1 MVDFGNKWGDNSL
14 TCQKSFPSSHLTAGP
29 SSLKMNSLIIMMVC
43 LTGNQVAPAPVLVK
57 KVDKLH
63 FETDIRPILK
73 AYCLDC
79 HGGSANPKAG
89 LDLRL
94 KRFAVKG
101 GKSGPVVLPGQ
112 HTKSLLW
119 ERMNQ
124 GEMPPSEK
132 KVPPE
137 QIALVERWINEGAM
151 TNKPEPETLPT
162 GFWISEEDRN
172 WWAFVPLKKPE
183 LPKGIRV
190 NPIDF
195 LIEAKLKEKG
205 LGFNPPASPRDL
217 FIRAALDLTGI
228 PPTFEQVQLFEAD
241 KDPNRWTLAIDK
253 LLSSPAYGER
263 WGRHWLDVVG
273 YADSEGDGSADSPR
287 DHAWR
292 FRDWVIRSLNA
303 DMPLDRFVM
312 EQLAGDDLVPKPW
325 NNLTMPQKEILAATG
340 FLRMI
345 PGTSSAE
352 GAEQVMTDTVKV
364 FSAALLGVSVGCAQ
378 CHDHRYDPISQE
390 DYFRIRAI
398 VEPAVNPGAWRG
410 PGQRLVSLY
419 SDKDRAKA
427 TEVEAEVS
435 KGLKKAND
443 REVVLV
449 KETVAKELQK
459 QPDPLRGKLREA
471 LDAGE
476 KRTAEQKD
484 LLAKNPSLVI
494 SGGVLY
500 QYNQPGA
507 DEVKK
512 LRSEA
517 EVKRATRPPEGFV
530 MVLDETGAIPPTK
543 LHYRGD
549 PKQPKGDVLPGDLS
563 VLSPDSKSVTIPIKG
578 AGTQSS
584 GRRMAYAKHL
594 TSGTH
599 PLFGR
604 VMANRVWM
612 HHFGKGLVDTPAE
625 FGKLGQKPS
634 HPELLDW
641 LALELF
647 NQKWSL
653 KAIHRLILQS
663 KTWQQ
668 TTTHTLLGDKAD
680 LNNALQHR
688 HGVLRLDA
696 EILRDRM
703 LVAAGRLDSLAFGP
717 PIPVIEHASGQILVP
732 EDKPRRS
739 IYLQQKRSKPI
750 ALMGAFDQPLN
761 VILCEKRIVATNAPQ
776 SLMLLNGDFVHAQ
789 ANHLAG
795 VIWNVLEKGKA
806 INSEGD
812 ILLDRAIGLAW
823 QKILLRDPSPL
834 ERALSQELVKAQ
846 SPPGPVPGAKPGA
859 KPGLPDKAALAH
871 LTHQLLISNEFL
883 HAP

>member
-1 MVDFGNKWGDNSL
+1 MLFWL
-14 TCQKSFPSSHLTAGP
+14 L
-29 SSLKMNSLIIMMVC
+29 
-43 LTGNQVAPAPVLVK
+43 GNQVVVPPVPGK
-57 KVDKLH
+57 KIEKLH

-79 HGGSANPKAG
+79 HGGTANPKAG

-94 KRFAVKG
+94 KRLALKG

-112 HTKSLLW
+112 HAKSLLW

-124 GEMPPSEK
+124 GDMPPSEK

-137 QIALVERWINEGAM
+137 QIALVERWINEGAI
-151 TNKPEPETLPT
+151 THKPEPEILPT

-172 WWAFVPLKKPE
+172 WWAFVSLKKPD
-183 LPKGIRV
+183 LPKEVRV

-228 PPTFEQVQLFEAD
+228 PPSFPDVKLFEAD
-241 KDPNRWTLAIDK
+241 KDPNRLTKAIDK

-273 YADSEGDGSADSPR
+273 YADSEGDGSADTTR

-292 FRDWVIRSLNA
+292 YRDWVIRALNA

-312 EQLAGDDLVPKPW
+312 EQLAGDELVPKPW
-325 NNLTMPQKEILAATG
+325 TNLTMAQKEILAATG

-345 PGTSSAE
+345 PGASSAE

-419 SDKDRAKA
+419 SDKDRANA
-427 TEVEAEVS
+427 AEVEAEVS
-435 KGLKKAND
+435 KGVKKAND
-443 REVVLV
+443 REGVLV
-449 KETVAKELQK
+449 KEAVAKELQK
-459 QPDPLRGKLREA
+459 QPDPLRSKLREA

-476 KRTAEQKD
+476 KRSVEQKE

-512 LRSEA
+512 LRAEA

-530 MVLDETGAIPPTK
+530 MVLDETGAIPSTK
-543 LHYRGD
+543 LHHRGD
-549 PKQPKGDVLPGDLS
+549 PKQPKGEVLPGDLS
-563 VLSPDSKSVTIPIKG
+563 VLFPDLKSVSLPTKG
-578 AGTQSS
+578 SGTQSS

-594 TSGTH
+594 TTGTH

-604 VMANRVWM
+604 VMANRIWM

-647 NQKWSL
+647 HQKWSL
-653 KAIHRLILQS
+653 KAIHRIILHS

-668 TTTHTLLGDKAD
+668 STHHSALGDQFD

-703 LVAAGRLDSLAFGP
+703 LVASGRLDALAFGP
-717 PIPVIEHASGQILVP
+717 PIPVVEHASGQILVP

-776 SLMLLNGDFVHAQ
+776 SLMLLNGEFVHAQ

-795 VIWNVLEKGKA
+795 GILTELAKEKADKK
-806 INSEGD
+806 EGD
-812 ILLDRAIGLAW
+812 LLLDRAVDLAW
-823 QKILLRDPSPL
+823 QRTLLRDPSPM
-834 ERALSQELVKAQ
+834 EKTLSLELVKAQ
-846 SPPGPVPGAKPGA
+846 SPPGPIPGA
-859 KPGLPDKAALAH
+859 KPGLPDKTGLAH

>member
-1 MVDFGNKWGDNSL
+1 MNSFLAMMVFF
-14 TCQKSFPSSHLTAGP
+14 FPNQGGP
-29 SSLKMNSLIIMMVC
+29 SQSL
-43 LTGNQVAPAPVLVK
+43 GQ

-79 HGGSANPKAG
+79 HGGSANPKGG

-94 KRFAVKG
+94 KRFALMG
-101 GKSGPVVLPGQ
+101 GKSGPVVVPGN
-112 HTKSLLW
+112 HSKSLLW
-119 ERMNQ
+119 ERMHL
-124 GEMPPSEK
+124 GDMPPSEK

-137 QIALVERWINEGAM
+137 QIALVERWINEGAL
-151 TNKPEPETLPT
+151 THKPEPENLPT

-172 WWAFVPLKKPE
+172 WWAFVPLKKPD
-183 LPKGIRV
+183 LPKGVQV
-190 NPIDF
+190 NPIDL

-205 LGFNPPASPRDL
+205 LGFNPPAPSRDL
-217 FIRAALDLTGI
+217 FIRGALDLTGI
-228 PPTFEQVQLFEAD
+228 PPSFEEVQLFEAD
-241 KDPNRWTLAIDK
+241 KDPNRWTKTVDK

-292 FRDWVIRSLNA
+292 YRDWVIRALNA
-303 DMPLDRFVM
+303 DMPLDRFIR

-325 NNLTMPQKEILAATG
+325 NNLTKSQTETLAATG

-345 PGTSSAE
+345 PGASSAE

-427 TEVEAEVS
+427 AEVESEVS
-435 KGLKKAND
+435 KGVKKAND
-443 REVVLV
+443 REWVLV
-449 KETVAKELQK
+449 KEAVAKELQK

-476 KRTAEQKD
+476 KRSGEQKE

-494 SGGVLY
+494 SGGILY

-530 MVLDETGAIPPTK
+530 MVLDETGALPPTK
-543 LHYRGD
+543 LHHRGD
-549 PKQPKGDVLPGDLS
+549 PKQPKGEVLPGDLS
-563 VLSPDSKSVTIPIKG
+563 VLSPDLKSAPIPIKG
-578 AGTQSS
+578 GGTQSS

-594 TSGTH
+594 TTGTH

-604 VMANRVWM
+604 VMANRIWM
-612 HHFGKGLVDTPAE
+612 HHFGKGIVDTPAE

-647 NQKWSL
+647 NQKGSL

-663 KTWQQ
+663 RTWQQ
-668 TTTHTLLGDKAD
+668 STVHSPSGDQQDQTNLLH
-680 LNNALQHR
+680 HR
-688 HGVLRLDA
+688 HSVLRLDA

-703 LVAAGRLDSLAFGP
+703 LVASGRLDSLPFGP
-717 PIPVIEHASGQILVP
+717 PIPVVEHVSGQILFP

-795 VIWNVLEKGKA
+795 EILTVLEKGK
-806 INSEGD
+806 GD
-812 ILLDRAIGLAW
+812 KKAGDLLLDQAVGLAW
-823 QKILLRDPSPL
+823 QKTLLRNPGPL
-834 ERALSQELVKAQ
+834 ERSLSIDLVKAQ
-846 SPPGPVPGAKPGA
+846 TPPGPTLGAKPW
-859 KPGLPDKAALAH
+859 LPDKAALAH
-871 LTHQLLISNEFL
+871 LTHQLMISNEFL